1 MENGESGMG
10 KAKAS
15 RLALRLS
22 NHSPL
27 SIPHSRLHGF
37 SLIEVLVVVAVAA
50 VLAATLTLAIAG
62 NGQRRLDG
70 AAEQF
75 RALLAHACDEAELG
89 GREIGVT
96 LGADGY
102 AFSRLDGSQW
112 RAFAA
117 GDELRAR
124 HWPSGLR
131 VGLERDGRP
140 LDLGGALARA
150 PQLVCF
156 SSRELTPFALT
167 LALGDPPLRRRV
179 TGAIDATLAVTTP

>member
-1 MENGESGMG
+1 MTRFFPSPIT
-10 KAKAS
+10 S
-15 RLALRLS
+15 
-22 NHSPL
+22 HPSPL
-27 SIPHSRLHGF
+27 SKGF
-37 SLIEVLVVVAVAA
+37 SLIEILVVVAIAA

-62 NGQRRLDG
+62 NGERRLEATAD
-70 AAEQF
+70 QF

-96 LGADGY
+96 FDRDGY

-112 RAFAA
+112 KPFAV

-124 HWPSGLR
+124 RWPGGLR
-131 VGLERDGRP
+131 AALERDGRP
-140 LDLGGALARA
+140 LDLGGAPARA

-179 TGAIDATLAVTTP
+179 SGATDSTLSVSKP